1 MWKLWRIGTVF
12 GIPLKMHG
20 TWVLLMAFYALSG
33 FFSGGATQAAV
44 SLSLALIT
52 FAVVVLHE
60 LGHIAAYKRYGVQT
74 KDILL
79 TPMGGIARGVGNIA
93 ASPKKEFIIAAAGP
107 AVNVALAALAFLAVK
122 VVPWLSFGESG
133 VFAWTLTNWFFNVN
147 LFLLLFNLIPALPM
161 DGGRMLRAALT
172 PRMGF
177 LPATKLAAKI
187 ARWATLAMAV
197 YAVYIGS
204 VTLFLVAGAVF
215 VMSWMELAQAHLG
228 QVAAAGSAFR
238 AFQGFNRPGGPGRPG
253 GGSFG
258 GAGSGVIDQYGNP
271 VGGFPGEGWSSAEHV
286 RPTSDGRGWTVQS
299 VRFLED

>member
-12 GIPLKMHG
+12 GVPLKMHG

-33 FFSGGATQAAV
+33 FFSGGAANAAL
-44 SLSLALIT
+44 SLGLALIT

-60 LGHIAAYKRYGVQT
+60 LGHIAAYHRYGVET
-74 KDILL
+74 KDIIL
-79 TPMGGIARGVGNIA
+79 TPMGGIARGIGNIA

-107 AVNVALAALAFLAVK
+107 AVNVALAALSFLAIK
-122 VVPWLSFGESG
+122 AVPWLSFGDSG
-133 VFAWTLTNWFFNVN
+133 VIAWTLTNWFLNVN
-147 LFLLLFNLIPALPM
+147 LILLVFNLIPALPM

-172 PRMGF
+172 PRLGF
-177 LPATKLAAKI
+177 LPATRLAARI
-187 ARWATLAMAV
+187 ARWSTLAMAI
-197 YAVYIGS
+197 YALYIGS

-228 QVAAAGSAFR
+228 QAAAARSAFQLFR
-238 AFQGFNRPGGPGRPG
+238 GGFGRGPAGAAG
-253 GGSFG
+253 GGTG
-258 GAGSGVIDQYGNP
+258 GRAGTVVDQYGNP
-271 VGGFPGEGWSSAEHV
+271 VGGFPGAGWSSAEHV